1 MLVINPQKYRSVK
14 KLFSIFLFCS
24 FNSILFAQDLHE
36 LARSGSV
43 AEVEQFLKKE
53 PDAINKLSDR
63 GVTPF
68 ILACYRGN
76 NEVAKYLMKN
86 GADVNVCTSEGSAI
100 YGIIFKNNTEMLS
113 YILENGISPNDT
125 CQFHQFGRPLHMAM
139 SLKRYDIVDILLTYG
154 ANQSHPNQEGSTI
167 QQLLIRCADEKLNAI
182 FKRYEKN

>member
-1 MLVINPQKYRSVK
+1 MKNISTL
-14 KLFSIFLFCS
+14 IFFCFTS
-24 FNSILFAQDLHE
+24 MFLFAQDLHE

-76 NEVAKYLMKN
+76 NDVAKYLMNN

-139 SLKRYDIVDILLTYG
+139 ALKRYEIVEILLKKG
-154 ANQSHPNQEGSTI
+154 ADKSLPNQEGTSV
-167 QQLLIRCADEKLNAI
+167 QELLFRYSDDKLTTI
-182 FKRYEKN
+182 FKSYEKN

>member
-1 MLVINPQKYRSVK
+1 MKNISTL
-14 KLFSIFLFCS
+14 IFFCFTS
-24 FNSILFAQDLHE
+24 MFLFAQDLHE

-76 NEVAKYLMKN
+76 NEVAKYLMNN

-100 YGIIFKNNTEMLS
+100 YGILFKNNTEMLS

-125 CQFHQFGRPLHMAM
+125 CQFQQFGTPLHMAM
-139 SLKRYDIVDILLTYG
+139 SLKRYELVELLLQYG
-154 ANQSHPNQEGSTI
+154 ANTSIPNQEGSSI
-167 QQLLIRCADEKLNAI
+167 GELLILYNDESLTKI
-182 FKRYEKN
+182 FKQYEKN

>member
-1 MLVINPQKYRSVK
+1 MKNISTL
-14 KLFSIFLFCS
+14 IFFCFTS
-24 FNSILFAQDLHE
+24 MFLFAQDLHE

-76 NEVAKYLMKN
+76 NEVAKYLMNN

-100 YGIIFKNNTEMLS
+100 YGMIFKDNTEMLK
-113 YILENGISPNDT
+113 YMLLKGNSPNDT
-125 CQFHQFGRPLHMAM
+125 CQFNQFGSPLHMAM

-154 ANQSHPNQEGSTI
+154 ANQSLPNQEGSTI
-167 QQLLIRCADEKLNAI
+167 QLLTRYADEKLNAI
-182 FKRYEKN
+182 FKRHEKK

>member
-1 MLVINPQKYRSVK
+1 MKNISTL
-14 KLFSIFLFCS
+14 IFFCFTS
-24 FNSILFAQDLHE
+24 MFLFAQDLHE

-76 NEVAKYLMKN
+76 NEVAKYLMNN
-86 GADVNVCTSEGSAI
+86 GADVNVCTTEGSAI
-100 YGIIFKNNTEMLS
+100 YGIIFKDNTEMLK
-113 YILENGISPNDT
+113 YMLLKGNSPNDT
-125 CQFHQFGRPLHMAM
+125 CQFNQFGSPLHMAM

-154 ANQSHPNQEGSTI
+154 SNQSLPNQEGSTI
-167 QQLLIRCADEKLNAI
+167 QQLLTRYADEKLNAI
-182 FKRYEKN
+182 FKRHEKK

>member
-1 MLVINPQKYRSVK
+1 MKNISTL
-14 KLFSIFLFCS
+14 IFFCFTS
-24 FNSILFAQDLHE
+24 MFLFAQDLHE

-154 ANQSHPNQEGSTI
+154 ANQSLPNQEGSTI
-167 QQLLIRCADEKLNAI
+167 QQLLIRYADEKLNAI
-182 FKRYEKN
+182 FKRHEKN